1 MKKILLFTGTRADF
15 GLQLPLIRLIKKKY
29 KLELIVCNMH
39 TSIEFGK
46 TLKEINFSDFK
57 KVYIIK
63 NLPTGQN
70 DIDILNSI
78 SLGIREMSK
87 KIYKSNPKLAII
99 LGDRYE
105 MLSASVACFFLK
117 VPTLHINGGEITK
130 GSLDDGIRDAI
141 TTFSNFHCPPTKRS
155 FERVKNI
162 LGENKNLINSG
173 ALGAHNAYKSKIK
186 TKNYFKRK
194 YNINFKDKN
203 ILITIHPEKN
213 FNYKLKEIKILL
225 KSLSSFNNVNQIFT
239 ASNSDA
245 YGKGINK
252 LIKEFC
258 KKNKNSI
265 YIKSFGKD
273 DYLSILKHMSCVV
286 GNSSSGVIE
295 APILKVP
302 TINLGTRQKGREFS
316 KSIINA
322 PFDTNILSKKIKK
335 TLYLNKNKLN
345 FDSPYLKKNTPQ
357 MILNFIRKVM
367 Y

>member
-1 MKKILLFTGTRADF
+1 MKKILLFSGARSDF
-15 GLQLPLIRLIKKKY
+15 GLQLPLIGIIKKKY

-46 TLKEINFSDFK
+46 TSKEINFGDFE
-57 KVYIIK
+57 KVHIIK

-70 DIDILNSI
+70 NTDILNSI
-78 SLGIREMSK
+78 SLGIREMTK
-87 KIYKSNPKLAII
+87 KIYKNNPNLAII
-99 LGDRYE
+99 IGDRYE
-105 MLSASVACFFLK
+105 MLSAAIACFFLK
-117 VPTLHINGGEITK
+117 IPILHINGGEITK

-141 TTFSNFHCPPTKRS
+141 TAFSNFHCPPTKKS

-162 LGENKNLINSG
+162 LRENKNVINSG
-173 ALGAHNAYKSKIK
+173 ALGAYNALKSKNK
-186 TKNYFKRK
+186 TKNYFKNK

-213 FNYKLKEIKILL
+213 FNHKLKEVKILL

-245 YGKGINK
+245 YGKGINQ
-252 LIKEFC
+252 LIQEFC

-273 DYLSILKHMSCVV
+273 DYLAVLKHMSCIV

-295 APILKVP
+295 APILKVL
-302 TINLGTRQKGREFS
+302 TINLGARQKGREFS
-316 KSIINA
+316 KSIVQA
-322 PFDTNILSKKIKK
+322 PFDKNILSKKLKK
-335 TLYLNKNKLN
+335 ILYLKKNKLN
-345 FDSPYLKKNTPQ
+345 FDSPYLKKNTPEI
-357 MILNFIRKVM
+357 ILNFIKKIIN
-367 Y
+367 